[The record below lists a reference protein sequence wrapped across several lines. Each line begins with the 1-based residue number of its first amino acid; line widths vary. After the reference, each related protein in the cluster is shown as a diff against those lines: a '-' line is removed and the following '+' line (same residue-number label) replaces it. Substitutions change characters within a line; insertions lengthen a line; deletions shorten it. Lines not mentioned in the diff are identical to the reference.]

1 MRNVPTQSI
10 EAIVDGVRMLAQYAR
25 EKALY
30 EADCRI
36 QAEMV
41 RLRSALYQC
50 DARAMTEVTAEL
62 HRSRCKLELLK
73 REIASTPPNL
83 REFLSPLVLLLEER
97 VRGLRTRRQRMCQVN
112 RGDLKR
118 LA

>member
-1 MRNVPTQSI
+1 MRNVYTQSI

-36 QAEMV
+36 QTEMV
-41 RLRSALYQC
+41 RLRC

-97 VRGLRTRRQRMCQVN
+97 VRGLRTRRKRMCHVT
-112 RGDLKR
+112 RGVITCLE
-118 LA
+118 

>member
-1 MRNVPTQSI
+1 MRNVYTQSI

-36 QAEMV
+36 QTEMV

-50 DARAMTEVTAEL
+50 DARAMT
-62 HRSRCKLELLK
+62 
-73 REIASTPPNL
+73 
-83 REFLSPLVLLLEER
+83 
-97 VRGLRTRRQRMCQVN
+97 
-112 RGDLKR
+112 
-118 LA
+118 